1 MASERHSSVWSGSNF
16 FPICEETAIEKRMEA
31 GPMPN
36 WAWQVQGHYGGA
48 TLTPPF
54 STAASSGFPSTII
67 PSAADSQIHFP
78 NMTFLHPHFPPSIT
92 NSSTVST
99 FYCGT

>member
-1 MASERHSSVWSGSNF
+1 LVY
-16 FPICEETAIEKRMEA
+16 ILQETAIEKRMEA

-36 WAWQVQGHYGGA
+36 WGWQVQGPYGGA
-48 TLTPPF
+48 TLAPPF

-67 PSAADSQIHFP
+67 PSAADTQIHFP

-92 NSSTVST
+92 NS
-99 FYCGT
+99 GTISPFFIGS